1 MMMHSYIIAVNT
13 DPKFQL
19 FFFPS
24 DVKLCDSSHGI
35 APTEY
40 GVVLIV
46 GEWSFCE
53 VVWVIHIVALWLL
66 VYLYG
71 DGGGTTSFIVTC
83 VWNMDP
89 EPCTCGPQWLL
100 ENIPWTANVFSQLP
114 LLCRKIYS
122 EQAFYVLV
130 TCVMKYVLDWLVFH
144 KISLP
149 VVKMYIPEAVWNV
162 PWSTFVY
169 LLAGFRYGE
178 YWIISF
184 LR

>member
-1 MMMHSYIIAVNT
+1 MVNEAFVRLCEWYI
-13 DPKFQL
+13 
-19 FFFPS
+19 
-24 DVKLCDSSHGI
+24 
-35 APTEY
+35 
-40 GVVLIV
+40 
-46 GEWSFCE
+46 
-53 VVWVIHIVALWLL
+53 LL
-66 VYLYG
+66 LYG
-71 DGGGTTSFIVTC
+71 YWFICMVM
-83 VWNMDP
+83 VVA
-89 EPCTCGPQWLL
+89 QHLSLL
-100 ENIPWTANVFSQLP
+100 PAFEIWIQSHVLVAHSDYS
-114 LLCRKIYS
+114 KIFLEQQMCFLNFLSYVGKYT

>member
-1 MMMHSYIIAVNT
+1 MVNEAFVRLCEWYI
-13 DPKFQL
+13 
-19 FFFPS
+19 
-24 DVKLCDSSHGI
+24 
-35 APTEY
+35 
-40 GVVLIV
+40 
-46 GEWSFCE
+46 
-53 VVWVIHIVALWLL
+53 LL
-66 VYLYG
+66 LYG
-71 DGGGTTSFIVTC
+71 YWFICMVM
-83 VWNMDP
+83 VVA
-89 EPCTCGPQWLL
+89 QHLSLL
-100 ENIPWTANVFSQLP
+100 PAFEIWIQSHVLVAHSDYS
-114 LLCRKIYS
+114 KIFLEQQMCFLNFLSYVGKYT

-149 VVKMYIPEAVWNV
+149 VVKMCIPEAVWNV